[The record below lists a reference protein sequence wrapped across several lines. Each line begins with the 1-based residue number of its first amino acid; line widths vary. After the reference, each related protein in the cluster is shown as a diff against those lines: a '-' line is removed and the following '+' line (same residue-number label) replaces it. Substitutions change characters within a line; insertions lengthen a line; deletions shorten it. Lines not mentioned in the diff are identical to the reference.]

1 MLGEMVTSHEALLT
15 LGTLETFV
23 PWEDKM
29 HVTQSPHADAVL
41 ADKGV
46 CVWCEGHPE
55 KLAWTPYSTH
65 LLLTQL
71 LPRVYSRK
79 PFGSSHFSV
88 PLSDVTSASPLT
100 SLSASPLLPCLKLL
114 VPAPREGCHLL
125 PSDLH
130 PCD

>member
-29 HVTQSPHADAVL
+29 QVTQSPRADAVL

-46 CVWCEGHPE
+46 RVWCEGHPV
-55 KLAWTPYSTH
+55 KLAWTPCSTH

-88 PLSDVTSASPLT
+88 PLSDF
-100 SLSASPLLPCLKLL
+100 
-114 VPAPREGCHLL
+114 PAPREDCHLL